1 VRPRTLGPRAHVR
14 TSLTAA
20 LAAVSIACAWMFAC
34 SDGKI
39 AAPKSDA
46 VYDDEGSPGG
56 AGGVDPPARDAA
68 TDAAGTD
75 AGADAATDAASD
87 AGVATDA
94 ASEAEGGAD
103 AASD

>member
-1 VRPRTLGPRAHVR
+1 VRARTLGPRAHAR

-20 LAAVSIACAWMFAC
+20 LATVSIACAWMFAC

-68 TDAAGTD
+68 TDASGTD
-75 AGADAATDAASD
+75 AGADTSTDVASD
-87 AGVATDA
+87 AGAAADA
-94 ASEAEGGAD
+94 SSDAESGAD
-103 AASD
+103 AAID